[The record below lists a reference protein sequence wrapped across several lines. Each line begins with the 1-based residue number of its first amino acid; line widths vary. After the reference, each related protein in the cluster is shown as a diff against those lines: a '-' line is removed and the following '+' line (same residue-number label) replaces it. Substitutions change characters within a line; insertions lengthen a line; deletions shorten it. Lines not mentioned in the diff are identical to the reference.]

1 MVELVAQIKDLVSAV
16 LEDERQLT
24 EDDIMT
30 LFSAR
35 GVDFDVVCEAAGAH
49 LQSQLVAK
57 AIRTTALRHHCSS
70 AQLGHF
76 SILIYICRLTG
87 RHSSSSA

>member
-1 MVELVAQIKDLVSAV
+1 MMEHVVQIKELVSAV

-35 GVDFDVVCEAAGAH
+35 GTDFDAVCEAAGARFQF
-49 LQSQLVAK
+49 LLLAK
-57 AIRTTALRHHCSS
+57 AIRTTAPHHHPPI
-70 AQLGHF
+70 AELGHF
-76 SILIYICRLTG
+76 SIPLPIYRSTACHQL
-87 RHSSSSA
+87 

>member
-1 MVELVAQIKDLVSAV
+1 MQIKELVSAV

-35 GVDFDVVCEAAGAH
+35 GADFDVVCEAAGAH
-49 LQSQLVAK
+49 P
-57 AIRTTALRHHCSS
+57 
-70 AQLGHF
+70 
-76 SILIYICRLTG
+76 
-87 RHSSSSA
+87 

>member
-1 MVELVAQIKDLVSAV
+1 MVEHVVQIKELVSAV

-35 GVDFDVVCEAAGAH
+35 GADFDAVCEAAGAH
-49 LQSQLVAK
+49 LQSLLLAK
-57 AIRTTALRHHCSS
+57 AIRTAAPHHYSPS
-70 AQLGHF
+70 AELGHF
-76 SILIYICRLTG
+76 SIPIPIYRLTAC
-87 RHSSSSA
+87 HQP